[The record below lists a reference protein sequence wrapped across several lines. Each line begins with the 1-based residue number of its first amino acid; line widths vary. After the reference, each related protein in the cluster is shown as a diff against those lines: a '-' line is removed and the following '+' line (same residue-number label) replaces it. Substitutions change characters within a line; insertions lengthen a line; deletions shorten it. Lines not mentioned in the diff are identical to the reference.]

1 MTFLALIAIIF
12 FGFAVYNL
20 TCAFVDIPTK
30 KTSQMMMLS
39 RKQQGTKN
47 EKLLDV
53 YVTKIAG
60 WIAPYL
66 RLDRLKRNKVQ
77 CALDIAGLQ
86 LTPEIYTAR
95 AWVTAG
101 AVGLCAIPMAF
112 LIPLLVPILIG
123 LAVALWF
130 STYYAAFDFVKKR
143 RKLIEG
149 EIPRFA
155 LTVGQSLEND
165 RDVLKILTSYRRVA
179 GKDFGAELDQTIAD
193 MKTGNYENALIRFET
208 RIGSPMLSDV
218 IRGLIGVLRG
228 DDQRMYF
235 KMITFDMRQIEQN
248 NLKKEAA
255 KRPKKI
261 QRYSMMMLICIM
273 IIYLVVKRQISF
285 LFEDPGFC
293 IDVFCTIAE
302 PVRYYNRDTESGAW
316 YSSTPDW
323 HENGSLIREDL
334 IFEVI
339 ANGVVCA
346 LDGNGNFEGKKTFV
360 PFYQFRQSLVQ
371 SVHTQHPHLQD
382 HEALREKL
390 LSLPD
395 ARETVGHGWYWENWL
410 FATDVE
416 NTAEEAVDS
425 AEWLNSQF
433 HILAVRYTHKP
444 TGFVFTNY
452 RFRDKRAEAKSSGHD
467 LLLYDWKDQ

>member
-77 CALDIAGLQ
+77 RALDIAGLQ
-86 LTPEIYTAR
+86 LTPEVYTAR

-165 RDVLKILTSYRRVA
+165 RDVALEYPSRKEKIIRHYMTKQAPKRSLHFSALELFLYYFHKVA
-179 GKDFGAELDQTIAD
+179 
-193 MKTGNYENALIRFET
+193 
-208 RIGSPMLSDV
+208 SS
-218 IRGLIGVLRG
+218 
-228 DDQRMYF
+228 
-235 KMITFDMRQIEQN
+235 
-248 NLKKEAA
+248 
-255 KRPKKI
+255 
-261 QRYSMMMLICIM
+261 
-273 IIYLVVKRQISF
+273 VVT
-285 LFEDPGFC
+285 C
-293 IDVFCTIAE
+293 AV
-302 PVRYYNRDTESGAW
+302 SGW
-316 YSSTPDW
+316 
-323 HENGSLIREDL
+323 I
-334 IFEVI
+334 
-339 ANGVVCA
+339 
-346 LDGNGNFEGKKTFV
+346 
-360 PFYQFRQSLVQ
+360 
-371 SVHTQHPHLQD
+371 
-382 HEALREKL
+382 
-390 LSLPD
+390 
-395 ARETVGHGWYWENWL
+395 
-410 FATDVE
+410 
-416 NTAEEAVDS
+416 
-425 AEWLNSQF
+425 
-433 HILAVRYTHKP
+433 
-444 TGFVFTNY
+444 
-452 RFRDKRAEAKSSGHD
+452 
-467 LLLYDWKDQ
+467 